1 MQQLK
6 VRNILLIIC
15 LIFLVKFLAAQD
27 IPQEIFMTVTLEPM
41 LNLNIEPNVELEFG
55 IMEINEDLYHVTKKP
70 KDVVL
75 SVESTTSWSLSVS
88 TETPYFISDKNPD
101 NKIPVEFVG
110 YTVENM
116 GTNWDNGPFSN
127 IINYSKDT
135 ILELSDERTR
145 VLTNGRRNNLG
156 GSDKNSFVVHWKLL
170 WDRDAIRLKNYIQNF
185 MTDERYKVNVH
196 FTLSE
201 SLCTNCY

>member
-1 MQQLK
+1 MQQQKL
-6 VRNILLIIC
+6 RNIILFGCIL
-15 LIFLVKFLAAQD
+15 FLVQLMNAQD
-27 IPQEIFMTVTLEPM
+27 IPHQIFMSVTMEPM
-41 LNLNIEPNVELEFG
+41 LNLNIQPDLELEFG

-70 KDVVL
+70 EDVFF
-75 SVESTTSWSLSVS
+75 SVESTTSWSISIS
-88 TETPYFISDKNPD
+88 TETPYFSGEKNPE

-110 YTVENM
+110 YTVESI
-116 GTNWDNGPFSN
+116 GTNWDNGAFSN

-156 GSDKNSFVVHWKLL
+156 GVDKNSFIVHWELL
-170 WDRDAIRLKNYIQNF
+170 WERDAIRLKNYANNF
-185 MTDERYKVNVH
+185 MTDERFKANVRL
-196 FTLSE
+196 TLSE